1 MHIKVLKKVQ
11 KKLEIKLGK
20 GVFFMNKMVSEN
32 VKELTSKEL
41 SATNGGG
48 NWQDIGEWVGYYG
61 KIWGNTSEK
70 QWEICQKNGIHRR
83 VDC

>member
-1 MHIKVLKKVQ
+1 
-11 KKLEIKLGK
+11 
-20 GVFFMNKMVSEN
+20 MNKMVSEN
-32 VKELTSKEL
+32 VTELTSKEL
-41 SATNGGG
+41 FTTNGGG

-70 QWEICQKNGIHRR
+70 QWEICKKNGIRRR